1 MREDGIEIAGKLMKE
16 LLEVMGVKANVEVSL
31 KGGDLFFQISGEK
44 EEILI
49 GKHGHTL
56 ESLQFLFSRMVNK
69 QLKEGMRVFVDV
81 NHYKERRADS
91 LTKMAVRLGERV
103 KRAEKPLTIG
113 PFNSHDRRI
122 IHLALKEEP
131 TLATESLG
139 DGEMKRMRIVPKSQT
154 P

>member
-1 MREDGIEIAGKLMKE
+1 MKEDGIEIARTLMRE
-16 LLEVMGVKANVEVSL
+16 LLESMGIKAHVEVSL
-31 KGGDLFFQISGEK
+31 KGTDLCLDISGEK

-49 GKHGHTL
+49 GKHGRTL
-56 ESLQFLFSRMVNK
+56 ESLQFLFNRMVNK
-69 QLKEGMRVFVDV
+69 KLKGGIRVFVDV

-131 TLATESLG
+131 TLTTESLG
-139 DGEMKRMRIVPKSQT
+139 EGELKRIRIVPKSQT